1 VDTVDLA
8 KLEAVL
14 LDGAAALE
22 RAEIPYVLIGG
33 AASSIR
39 GRPRVSDD
47 VDFFVRQPDAERA
60 LDLFADCGFETE
72 RTNPQWIYKARRD
85 GITID
90 LMFWLV
96 GDVYCDDDILARS
109 TREPYGEGEVNVAA
123 AEDLVVIKLVAH
135 DEQSS
140 HHWHDA
146 LALLAFNEI
155 DWAYLL
161 ERGRRSPR
169 RLLSLLVYAESV
181 DLVVSEDAIK
191 QLFETVYGATAS
203 SYDPTTPA

>member
-8 KLEAVL
+8 KLGSAL

-47 VDFFVRQPDAERA
+47 VDFFVRQTDADRA
-60 LDLFADCGFETE
+60 LDILGECGFETDK
-72 RTNPQWIYKARRD
+72 TNPQWIYKATRD

-90 LMFWLV
+90 LMFWLA
-96 GDVYCDDDILARS
+96 GDVYCDDDILAHA
-109 TREPYGEGEVNVAA
+109 TREAYGDGEVNVAA
-123 AEDLVVIKLVAH
+123 AEDLIVIKLLAH
-135 DEQSS
+135 DEQSP

-146 LALLAFNEI
+146 LALLALNEI
-155 DWAYLL
+155 DWEYLL

-181 DLVVSEDAIK
+181 DLVVSENAIG
-191 QLFETVYGATAS
+191 QLFESVYRSA
-203 SYDPTTPA
+203 